1 MIWDMWWV
9 RHALLDLHQLPWHTT
24 MLYYPQGV
32 TLLLHSVSP
41 LNGIISIPLAKFLS
55 PIETYNTIFAL
66 AFVLS
71 GLTAFWLAY
80 AMTGA
85 YWPSLAAGYLFT
97 FSEIHYAH
105 SPGHLGPI
113 SMQVLPLFL
122 LLWLRLLERPSVGRA
137 IAAAIML
144 FLVLLTDQYL
154 FMFSGL
160 AAIVGVGWHLVRCR
174 GLGEWKSQ
182 RGIGAAC
189 CFLVVSGLTTGAL
202 VFAMARVARE
212 EPFAGMHVDPS
223 WYSADLVGIFVPGST
238 WEYRD
243 LTSWIWPPL
252 GEPAEKNTSLGLA
265 MLIAAGFGAV
275 RGGRAGL
282 RSAGYWIAIAITFA
296 LLALGPTLQFRRNR
310 GVDRMDALSVAGDD
324 LSVDAF
330 FGVPVADDDDDA
342 ACTERTG
349 GGGVEAIGGRKRE

>member
-1 MIWDMWWV
+1 MGYVVGEARLI
-9 RHALLDLHQLPWHTT
+9 DLHQLPWHTT
-24 MLYYPQGV
+24 MLYYPRGV

-41 LNGIISIPLAKFLS
+41 LNGIVSIPLAKILT
-55 PIETYNTIFAL
+55 PIETYNTIITL
-66 AFVLS
+66 AFALS
-71 GLTAFWLAY
+71 GLTGFWLAY
-80 AMTGA
+80 AMTRA

-122 LLWLRLLERPSVGRA
+122 LLWVRLLEHPSVGRA

-160 AAIVGVGWHLVRCR
+160 AAIVGVVWHLVRWR
-174 GLGEWKSQ
+174 GLGEWKSW
-182 RGIGAAC
+182 RGIGAVC
-189 CFLVVSGLTTGAL
+189 CFLVVSGLTTGVL
-202 VFAMARVARE
+202 VIAMARVARE
-212 EPFAGMHVDPS
+212 QPFAGMHVDPS

-238 WEYRD
+238 WQYRD

-252 GEPAEKNTSLGLA
+252 GEPAEKNTWVGWA
-265 MLIAAGFGAV
+265 TLIAAGFGAV

-282 RSAGYWIAIAITFA
+282 RSAGYWIAIAITFG
-296 LLALGPTLQFRRNR
+296 LLALGPTLQFR
-310 GVDRMDALSVAGDD
+310 GIEL
-324 LSVDAF
+324 
-330 FGVPVADDDDDA
+330 
-342 ACTERTG
+342 TEWMPYRLLATSF
-349 GGGVEAIGGRKRE
+349 R